1 MARPGECPTRD
12 AAILGGVIVPVAW
25 VLGLASL
32 AWALWCAVSG
42 LVDQAP
48 TYYHRLG
55 LVGIEVVALAQA
67 VIAVVLL
74 VVQGGRT
81 GGAVAEIVGYL
92 IALLVVLPIG
102 AALAY
107 GERNRYGSVVLA
119 IAGFTVAVLVLR
131 TTQVWEATGA

>member
-1 MARPGECPTRD
+1 MPDGRPGHT
-12 AAILGGVIVPVAW
+12 GSVIVPLAW
-25 VLGLASL
+25 VVGLAGL
-32 AWALWCAVSG
+32 AWALWCGVAAA
-42 LVDQAP
+42 VDQAP
-48 TYYHRLG
+48 TYYHRLA
-55 LVGIEVVALAQA
+55 LVGLEVLALVQA

-74 VVQGGRT
+74 VVAPGRS

-119 IAGFTVAVLVLR
+119 IAGVTYAVLVLR
-131 TTQVWEATGA
+131 TTQVWQVTGV

>member
-1 MARPGECPTRD
+1 M
-12 AAILGGVIVPVAW
+12 IVLLAW
-25 VLGLASL
+25 VLGVAGLG
-32 AWALWCAVSG
+32 WALWCGVSA

-55 LVGIEVVALAQA
+55 LVALEVLALVQA

-74 VVQGGRT
+74 VVSPGRSA
-81 GGAVAEIVGYL
+81 GAVAEIVGYL

-119 IAGFTVAVLVLR
+119 IAGVTLAVLVLR
-131 TTQVWEATGA
+131 TTQVWQVTDV